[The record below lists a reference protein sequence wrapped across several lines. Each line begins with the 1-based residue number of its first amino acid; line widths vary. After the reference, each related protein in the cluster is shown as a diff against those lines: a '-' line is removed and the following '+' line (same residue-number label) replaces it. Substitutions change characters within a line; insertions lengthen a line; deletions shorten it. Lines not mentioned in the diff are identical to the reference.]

1 MAGWISVIKTT
12 IRRIT
17 ISAELYLV
25 AYIIACSVIS
35 DKRIPLFNAWFPCD
49 MALSPAYELI
59 NIQQSIAATAYVFTV
74 YPFPCFF
81 ATLVCIT
88 GSQLEKLRARLLNIK
103 LKRDTA
109 MQQESGAETDLE
121 EVFRHMQK
129 ELNEC
134 VRQHQEILRYIRELE
149 DSLNVFMTGVFLLS
163 LISMCLCAF
172 SIVTSWGD
180 HFMMLQG
187 VIAYSMA
194 LVPLVFYCWFGYELT
209 AQTQRIKDAAW
220 GCDWVGTPV
229 SFQKSIRLIIS
240 SANKEFTLTAG
251 KIVPVTIS
259 TMVNMVNQSVS
270 YFMFLLE
277 VKDSIETDE

>member
-172 SIVTSWGD
+172 SIVT
-180 HFMMLQG
+180 
-187 VIAYSMA
+187 
-194 LVPLVFYCWFGYELT
+194 
-209 AQTQRIKDAAW
+209 TQRIKDAAW